1 MYMAQLGGI
10 SYIIIKWIYNVYITF
25 FGSFVIPFRSVKRVI
40 IVNVIT
46 PPFCCSLLFDTEW
59 RF

>member
-25 FGSFVIPFRSVKRVI
+25 FGGLSFRLEVWKG
-40 IVNVIT
+40 
-46 PPFCCSLLFDTEW
+46 L
-59 RF
+59 